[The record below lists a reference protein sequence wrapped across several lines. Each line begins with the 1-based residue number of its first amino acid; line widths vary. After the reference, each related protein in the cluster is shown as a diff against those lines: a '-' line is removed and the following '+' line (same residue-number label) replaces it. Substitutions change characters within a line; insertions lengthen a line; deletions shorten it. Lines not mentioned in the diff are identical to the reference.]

1 MRQWLKRRG
10 QTVTLRTY
18 LPVVHEIQGSRIKS
32 LRGVARTLAAR
43 GVPTARGGA
52 WTPVQVSAILRRTV
66 AGDIFST
73 AREVFAAGIRG
84 REIKLT

>member
-52 WTPVQVSAILRRTV
+52 WTPVQVSAISGVRYDNI

-73 AREVFAAGIRG
+73 AREVERDEGGVWA
-84 REIKLT
+84 